1 MIGDEHVIPRDEER
15 DYSERIARVPGS
27 YLTFEVAYAVPD
39 VAPPPCLTTGA
50 LTFGCLAPMYKIT
63 SEVIKTWSRI
73 LRESPGTRLI
83 LKNVALG
90 HSAAQDFV
98 HNLFAG
104 FGVPA
109 DRIGLHGPAEHFA
122 FLKCYDE
129 IDIALDTFP
138 YNGGTTTMEALWQG
152 VPVLTFKGDR
162 WAARISSSLLR
173 EAGHSEFVAA
183 NLETYVALAIDLA
196 KDPETPR
203 RLESLRR
210 TMRTRSTQ
218 PASVRRA
225 RVYAQHGGPV
235 SEDVA

>member
-1 MIGDEHVIPRDEER
+1 MRFLMWR
-15 DYSERIARVPGS
+15 
-27 YLTFEVAYAVPD
+27 L
-39 VAPPPCLTTGA
+39 PPCLTTGA
-50 LTFGCLAPMYKIT
+50 LTFGNLGLAPMYKIT

-90 HSAAQDFV
+90 HSAARDFV

-162 WAARISSSLLR
+162 WGSGSVRLLR

-210 TMRTRSTQ
+210 TMRTGLRSQ
-218 PASVRRA
+218 PVCDVPGFTRNMEDQYLKMWRENVAGSFPAEQVESRP
-225 RVYAQHGGPV
+225 GPRPG
-235 SEDVA
+235 